1 MSLPERLERYVIRSA
16 NDFGRL
22 VDVSTLPL
30 GALSRPPSIIIDTT
44 GQTDPRAFILPV
56 LRFLLNGQRVETGI
70 VRALWGNNAP
80 QLGIQVTTPQKSQ
93 TLSAVRIAIPDSEI
107 TTAALDAVFRRLV
120 PLLVDATA
128 YILKNRPL
136 PAPSEEIA
144 CEPVVGTRCDIFRQT
159 IHGYL
164 PKIARQ
170 FLKPF
175 VRRYDWCIGYR
186 RRRQPRDFPHDLDL
200 RPETFTLLAS
210 PPSRFYADPF
220 LFEHDGATFLFFEDY
235 DYDTGKAHISYVI
248 LGAHGSSTP
257 ALALERPYHLS
268 YPYVFGDDGRILM
281 IPETAYNRTIEL
293 YEAKSFP
300 ERWSLRS
307 VLMTDIVALDA
318 TVYREAGR
326 WWMFATVMLE
336 HDSSSSDTVSL
347 FWADTIEG
355 PWHPHPMNPVKY
367 DVTASRPAG
376 TLIRSDG
383 RLLRPTQD
391 CSKGYGSALSWC
403 EVVELSETSFA
414 ERLVARQA
422 CPAASRYYGL
432 HTYNRAASYETVD
445 FARTRWR

>member
-16 NDFGRL
+16 KL
-22 VDVSTLPL
+22 TLAVWSMLSTLPL

-248 LGAHGSSTP
+248 LGSRRTRSTP

-268 YPYVFGDDGRILM
+268 YPYVFGDDGRDSCM
-281 IPETAYNRTIEL
+281 IT
-293 YEAKSFP
+293 
-300 ERWSLRS
+300 
-307 VLMTDIVALDA
+307 
-318 TVYREAGR
+318 
-326 WWMFATVMLE
+326 
-336 HDSSSSDTVSL
+336 
-347 FWADTIEG
+347 
-355 PWHPHPMNPVKY
+355 
-367 DVTASRPAG
+367 
-376 TLIRSDG
+376 
-383 RLLRPTQD
+383 
-391 CSKGYGSALSWC
+391 
-403 EVVELSETSFA
+403 
-414 ERLVARQA
+414 
-422 CPAASRYYGL
+422 
-432 HTYNRAASYETVD
+432 
-445 FARTRWR
+445 